1 MCGSHGRELEGL
13 FWSVCGPLIFICKAA
28 RKIVRRHALIAH
40 DRTNS
45 IYYYSRVPPG
55 CVVVDIAIN
64 ESGKGF
70 TIRSGSFD
78 GADFHGNVPGKG
90 RFY

>member
-1 MCGSHGRELEGL
+1 M
-13 FWSVCGPLIFICKAA
+13 
-28 RKIVRRHALIAH
+28 
-40 DRTNS
+40 
-45 IYYYSRVPPG
+45 
-55 CVVVDIAIN
+55 VVDIAIN

-90 RFY
+90 SILLKINGLNAVASCLY

>member
-1 MCGSHGRELEGL
+1 M
-13 FWSVCGPLIFICKAA
+13 
-28 RKIVRRHALIAH
+28 IAH
-40 DRTNS
+40 DRTSS

-90 RFY
+90 SILLKINGLNAVASCLY

>member
-1 MCGSHGRELEGL
+1 M
-13 FWSVCGPLIFICKAA
+13 
-28 RKIVRRHALIAH
+28 IAH